1 MNLEYLQSFYITVK
15 YNSISKAASH
25 LHLTQPGLSLQLKN
39 LEREFGT
46 SLLIRSNKGV
56 ELTEEGKVVFNYADT
71 ILSLKGNVERDLK
84 NLQQDRPKLLIGSC
98 KSIGE
103 YALPCTLFVFKKLHE
118 ELDINMEVIN
128 SSEVVKK
135 LCDHS
140 INIGIIQDDPKENA
154 LDIEYIASDEL
165 ILVGNNDENIECVT
179 IKELKKLPLI
189 LREES
194 SNARFLV
201 KNAFQERGVLLEDLN
216 VIYSLNSPE
225 AIKSSI
231 LSGKGVA
238 FLPKIIVKNELKKG
252 LLKHIKMDEIK
263 IEFNYYLS
271 YRKNYVFNKY
281 EQLFV
286 DFITSNK
293 RAFC

>member
-1 MNLEYLQSFYITVK
+1 MNLEYLQSFYTTVK
-15 YNSISKAASH
+15 YNSISKAAFH
-25 LHLTQPGLSLQLKN
+25 LHLTQPGLSMQLKN
-39 LEREFGT
+39 LEKELGT

-56 ELTEEGKVVFNYADT
+56 KLTEEGKIVFNYADT
-71 ILSLKGNVERDLK
+71 ILSIKDNIERDLK

-103 YALPCTLFVFKKLHE
+103 YALPCTIFVFKKLHK
-118 ELDINMEVIN
+118 ELDINMEVNN
-128 SSEVVKK
+128 SYEVIKK

-140 INIGIIQDDPKENA
+140 INIGIIQDDPKENS
-154 LDIEYIASDEL
+154 LDIEYLTSDEL
-165 ILVGNNDENIECVT
+165 ILVGNNNEDIEHIT
-179 IKELKKLPLI
+179 IEELKKLPLI

-194 SNARFLV
+194 SNARHLV
-201 KNAFQERGVLLEDLN
+201 KNAFQEKGVLLEDLN

-231 LSGKGVA
+231 LAGKGVS

-252 LLKHIKMDEIK
+252 LLKHITMDEIK
-263 IEFNYYLS
+263 IEFNYYLA
-271 YRKNYVFNKY
+271 YRKNYAFDEY
-281 EQLFV
+281 EQMFA

-293 RAFC
+293 RTFC

>member
-1 MNLEYLQSFYITVK
+1 MNLEYLQSFYTTVN
-15 YNSISKAASH
+15 YNSISKAAFH
-25 LHLTQPGLSLQLKN
+25 LHLTQPGLSMQLKN
-39 LEREFGT
+39 LEKELGT

-56 ELTEEGKVVFNYADT
+56 KLTEEGKIVFNYADT
-71 ILSLKGNVERDLK
+71 LLSIKDNIERDLK

-103 YALPCTLFVFKKLHE
+103 YALPCTIFVFKKLHK
-118 ELDINMEVIN
+118 ELDINMEVNN
-128 SSEVVKK
+128 SYEVIKK

-140 INIGIIQDDPKENA
+140 INIGIIQDDPKENS
-154 LDIEYIASDEL
+154 LDIEYITSDEL
-165 ILVGNNDENIECVT
+165 ILVGNNNEDIEHIT
-179 IKELKKLPLI
+179 IEELKKLPLI

-194 SNARFLV
+194 SNARYLV
-201 KNAFQERGVLLEDLN
+201 KNAFQEKGVLLEDLN

-231 LSGKGVA
+231 LAGKGVS

-252 LLKHIKMDEIK
+252 LLKHITMDEIK
-263 IEFNYYLS
+263 IEFNYYLA
-271 YRKNYVFNKY
+271 YRKNYAFDRY
-281 EQLFV
+281 EQMFV

-293 RAFC
+293 RTFC

>member
-71 ILSLKGNVERDLK
+71 ILSLKGNIERDLK

-179 IKELKKLPLI
+179 IKELKKFPLI

>member
-1 MNLEYLQSFYITVK
+1 MNLEYLQSFYTTVK

-25 LHLTQPGLSLQLKN
+25 LHLTQPGLSMQLKN
-39 LEREFGT
+39 LEKELGT

-56 ELTEEGKVVFNYADT
+56 RLTEEGKIVFNYADT
-71 ILSLKGNVERDLK
+71 LLSIRGNIERDLK

-103 YALPCTLFVFKKLHE
+103 YALPCTIFVFKKLHK
-118 ELDINMEVIN
+118 ELDINMEVSN
-128 SSEVVKK
+128 SSEVIKK

-140 INIGIIQDDPKENA
+140 INIGIIQGNPEENS
-154 LDIEYIASDEL
+154 LDIEYITSDEL
-165 ILVGNNDENIECVT
+165 ILVGNNNENIEHIT
-179 IKELKKLPLI
+179 IEELKKLPLI

-194 SNARFLV
+194 SNARYLV
-201 KNAFQERGVLLEDLN
+201 KNAFQEKGVLLEDLN

-231 LSGKGVA
+231 LAGKGVS

-252 LLKHIKMDEIK
+252 LLKHIKVDEIK
-263 IEFNYYLS
+263 IEFNYYLA

-281 EQLFV
+281 EQMFV

-293 RAFC
+293 STFC